1 MPGCFVVRLLKE
13 PSKDDVEHRHIPPY
27 DGAIPGRAE
36 TRAS

>member
-1 MPGCFVVRLLKE
+1 MEEGNF
-13 PSKDDVEHRHIPPY
+13 PSKDDVEYRNIPPY